1 VKVTHTSTRRAEK
14 GNRILI
20 VIIVAVLIIGS
31 AVALS
36 MLFAFQGWWQVI
48 FR

>member
-1 VKVTHTSTRRAEK
+1 MEK

-20 VIIVAVLIIGS
+20 VIIVAALTIGS

-36 MLFAFQGWWQVI
+36 MLVAFQGWWQVV
-48 FR
+48 FRGPTANGA